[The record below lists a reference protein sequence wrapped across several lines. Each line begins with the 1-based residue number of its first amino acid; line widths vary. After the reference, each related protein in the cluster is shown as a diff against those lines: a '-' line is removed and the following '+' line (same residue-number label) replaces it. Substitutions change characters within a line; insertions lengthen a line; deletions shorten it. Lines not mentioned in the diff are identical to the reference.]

1 MAYNYQQFSAEEYNL
16 STFRGPPPG
25 SKAPDFDLPLAGGGS
40 GRLLQFDGDFLV
52 LETGSITCP
61 LFQGRRPAMARLDH
75 SRKNVSFAVLYVRE
89 AHPGATIGPHKS
101 DSDKQAAARQLAEQD
116 GEERRIFIDGLEGAA
131 HAAYGAYP
139 NAVFIINRNGC
150 VVWAS
155 DWNNPRA
162 TERALDLLQ
171 AGKPANVRA
180 FFKPV
185 PPRVSLRI
193 LRGSGRGA
201 LPDFLRSLPSLIWHN
216 FIQRNLR
223 LIFGRTAKVPPNTQC

>member
-1 MAYNYQQFSAEEYNL
+1 MAYNYQQFNADEYNL
-16 STFRGPPPG
+16 SDFRGPAPG
-25 SKAPDFDLPLAGGGS
+25 TKAPDFTLPLATGGTA
-40 GRLLQFDGDFLV
+40 RLLQFDGDFLV

-61 LFQGRRPAMARLDH
+61 LFQGRRPAMTRLDH

-89 AHPGATIGPHKS
+89 AHPGETIGAHKS
-101 DSDKQAAARQLAEQD
+101 DSDKQAAARQLAEKD
-116 GEERRIFIDGLEGAA
+116 GEQRRIFIDGLEGAA

-155 DWNNPRA
+155 DWNNPSA

-171 AGKPANVRA
+171 AGKPASVRA
-180 FFKPV
+180 YFKPV
-185 PPRVSLRI
+185 PPSVSLRI
-193 LRGSGRGA
+193 LRNSGRGA

-216 FIQRNLR
+216 FFKRNLR
-223 LIFGRTAKVPPNTQC
+223 LMFGLKAKVDPNTRC